1 MKSFIKLGIF
11 AIALGAT
18 APATMAQ
25 DSSNR
30 VAVNTDWSVFAETTP
45 KECWAVATPKE
56 SVNTKGGRPVAVNR
70 GKVLMMVSYRPDQN
84 ISGQVY
90 FTGGYP
96 FAGGSSV
103 ELTISGS
110 TFQLFTQGEDAW
122 PATAS
127 DDARIITAMKRGA
140 SAILVAHSSRGTRTQ
155 DTFSLLG
162 FTAAVEDAAKRCAN

>member
-1 MKSFIKLGIF
+1 MKSIIKLGIF
-11 AIALGAT
+11 AIALGAA
-18 APATMAQ
+18 APVAMAQ
-25 DSSNR
+25 ESSNR
-30 VAVNTDWSVFAETTP
+30 VGVNTDWSVFSEPSP

-56 SVNTKGGRPVAVNR
+56 SNNTKGGRPVAVNR

-84 ISGQVY
+84 VSGQVY

-127 DDARIITAMKRGA
+127 DDARIISAMKRGA

-162 FTAAVEDAAKRCAN
+162 FTAAVEDAAKRCEN